1 MKLVRKIHDYT
12 RHIKNSSNCAGR
24 LPVCNCENGVMD
36 SLRNMT
42 QRSATVDIGL
52 FTQSQTD
59 NGVVSSLIISCLN
72 ISWVL
77 SRLNSEIRDTQKEKE
92 MLNLQTVST
101 VVGQRVAGG
110 WGDGGEASPGSRVQ
124 GAVKWII

>member
-1 MKLVRKIHDYT
+1 
-12 RHIKNSSNCAGR
+12 
-24 LPVCNCENGVMD
+24 MD